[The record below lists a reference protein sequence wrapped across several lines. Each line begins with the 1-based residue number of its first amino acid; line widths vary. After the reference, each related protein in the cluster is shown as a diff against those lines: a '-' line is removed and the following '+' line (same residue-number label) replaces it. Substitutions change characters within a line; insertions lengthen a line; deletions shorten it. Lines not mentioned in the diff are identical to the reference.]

1 MISRARGRRVVT
13 ILSRAVRG
21 GVGVGEFVAA
31 ATGRDGDDGARD
43 DDDACDVVGEIPQGV
58 VAFAWC
64 PDGEVCAALTRDA
77 RVLVMTKDFYPLF
90 ESLVTHDDDDD
101 DETTTLANGSI
112 SWRGD
117 GRYFAC
123 SSTHARTNETTIKVW
138 ERERVV
144 VESACETRTA
154 TSGTPATPR
163 AREGE
168 GRRRSR
174 GNLVG
179 RSSRPR
185 DKSRAKI
192 AIAWCFTSEMDCEEA
207 SLRFREGTSARRL
220 RVWRGAR
227 IPRVS
232 PSPCGTAG
240 KTATA
245 RCRLD
250 AVEHALVHE
259 TRDEIRRERGRGQAV
274 AERDAER
281 GDVLRTYTEK
291 GTVERFDLF
300 WETTTSDRGTCA
312 VIDGDVVML
321 TPMFRTPMPP
331 PLCAAKAVFSARRR
345 RGRFNRRTP
354 IAANAS
360 SRCARRAR

>member
-1 MISRARGRRVVT
+1 MLLRA
-13 ILSRAVRG
+13 RAVRG
-21 GVGVGEFVAA
+21 GVGVGVVAA
-31 ATGRDGDDGARD
+31 RGDGTDGDDGARD

-90 ESLVTHDDDDD
+90 ESRADDDDD

-154 TSGTPATPR
+154 TSGTPATLAGAGRRGSPPLAWQPR
-163 AREGE
+163 GALIAAAGQIEGE
-168 GRRRSR
+168 DSDCVVFYERNGLRRGEFTLPRGDVGAEITSLAWSADSACLSVAVRYGGEDGDRAVQIWTRS
-174 GNLVG
+174 NMHWYM
-179 RSSRPR
+179 
-185 DKSRAKI
+185 K
-192 AIAWCFTSEMDCEEA
+192 
-207 SLRFREGTSARRL
+207 
-220 RVWRGAR
+220 
-227 IPRVS
+227 
-232 PSPCGTAG
+232 
-240 KTATA
+240 
-245 RCRLD
+245 
-250 AVEHALVHE
+250 HE
-259 TRDEIRRERGRGQAV
+259 TRYDASEGEAR
-274 AERDAER
+274 AEWDAER

-331 PLCAAKAVFSARRR
+331 PLCAAKAVFSAPSSPR
-345 RGRFNRRTP
+345 RFNRRTP